1 MKTNTNNWLN
11 GLSPEQRKEIDRI
24 TAEAERQSDEY
35 MQRVCSPFGY
45 KHGNYWAMIAWSFT
59 ALFAAVAGVVG
70 FALFAPT
77 QEIAFQTKI
86 NILLGIA
93 TVPCLII
100 PILLFVFLK
109 ARYAFRVLG
118 VLIVVVV
125 IGQLLF
131 GMIDPLLHFAVDA
144 LLES

>member
-1 MKTNTNNWLN
+1 MKTNANNWLN
-11 GLSPEQRKEIDRI
+11 DLSPEQRTEIKRI
-24 TAEAERQSDEY
+24 TEEAERQSDEH

-59 ALFAAVAGVVG
+59 SLFAAVAGAIG
-70 FALFAPT
+70 FALFAPI
-77 QEIAFQTKI
+77 QEIAFQSKI

-93 TVPCLII
+93 SVPCLII

-109 ARYAFRVLG
+109 ARYALRVLG
-118 VLIVVVV
+118 VMIVVVI

-131 GMIDPLLHFAVDA
+131 GMIDPLLHLAVDA